1 LKKRAAEMDRPRTTL
16 AAQDGVALTSGTQTR
31 PDQTGT
37 KSKMS
42 TGKITNG
49 KMNSGD
55 TGIRHAT
62 GKRWSEQA
70 L

>member
-1 LKKRAAEMDRPRTTL
+1 MDRPRTTL

-31 PDQTGT
+31 PDRDEIQD
-37 KSKMS
+37 S